1 LAIVGLTE
9 TASVGQC
16 AGVDFRDILDGAWGY
31 WLQQLLNGL
40 VLASFYAT
48 LATAY
53 ALLQGITNKIV
64 LSFGDFAMFG
74 AFGAVYAALWAMSG
88 GYAIAA
94 TMAIA
99 CVAAVLV
106 AGVLGRFANGAVFQP
121 LIRSPGQAVM
131 IASIGVSIILQET
144 MRLQSGARDQW
155 LPPYYDHALH
165 IEMQNFPVRL
175 GVLQMTSV
183 AVALIVLIVVM
194 LAMNF
199 TVAGRLWRAC
209 AQNAR
214 MAQLCGVDTA
224 AVFRWSF
231 ITAGALAGLAGWI
244 AAAAYG
250 GVSFYMGLMLGT
262 KAMFAAIVGGF
273 GTIGGALAGGVLL
286 AALEVT
292 WTVLFPLA
300 YRDVATFTVVV
311 MILVLRPEG
320 LLGVPLHGETR
331 REG

>member
-1 LAIVGLTE
+1 M
-9 TASVGQC
+9 
-16 AGVDFRDILDGAWGY
+16 LDGSWGY
-31 WLQQLLNGL
+31 WLQQALNAL

-88 GYAIAA
+88 GYAIFA
-94 TMAIA
+94 TMALA
-99 CVAAVLV
+99 CLAAVAAT
-106 AGVLGRFANGAVFQP
+106 AALGRFANAAVFAP

-131 IASIGVSIILQET
+131 IASIGVSIILQEV
-144 MRLQSGARDQW
+144 MRLQSDARDQW

-165 IEMQNFPVRL
+165 IEMRDFPVRF
-175 GVLQMTSV
+175 GMLQMISV
-183 AVALIVLIVVM
+183 AVAFTVLSIVVLVM
-194 LAMNF
+194 RS
-199 TVAGRLWRAC
+199 TRAGRLWRAC

-214 MAQLCGVDTA
+214 LAQLSGVDTD

-231 ITAGALAGLAGWI
+231 ISAGALAGLAGWI

-286 AALEVT
+286 AILEVT
-292 WTVLFPLA
+292 WAVMFPLA
-300 YRDVATFTVVV
+300 YRDFAIFTVVV

-320 LLGVPLHGETR
+320 LLGVPLRGETG